1 MLLGMPTLIELDSL
15 EENIH
20 LCHELDLD
28 FIELNM
34 DLPYCSFKQM
44 DIGKIKG
51 LLDEYGLFLT
61 MHFPE
66 QADLGN
72 YNEIIR
78 ESYLKL
84 FQSFLPYIK
93 QLKIQKINLH
103 FNEGIYFTLPNKKEY
118 IYQKDI
124 ENFRN
129 NWICS
134 LKEFINQGLTICI
147 ENTQT
152 PDFKVNEIEHLLSEL
167 PQLMLT
173 WDIGHDKRFE
183 NKVEHVY
190 VKNQQRIKHF
200 HLHDVI
206 GQQDH
211 LEFGKGEIDFSKYL
225 RYMNEES
232 TIVIEVKTK
241 EGLTNSVIA
250 FREFLQANIS
260 SRQLDK

>member
-20 LCHELDLD
+20 LCHELNLH

-34 DLPYCSFKQM
+34 DLPYCNFKQM
-44 DIGKIKG
+44 DIHKIKD
-51 LLDEYGLFLT
+51 LLDKHNLFLT

-78 ESYLKL
+78 ESNLTL
-84 FQSFLPYIK
+84 FQSYLPYMK

-103 FNEGIYFTLPNKKEY
+103 FNEGIYFTLPTKKEY
-118 IYQKDI
+118 IYQKNI
-124 ENFRN
+124 ENYRI
-129 NWICS
+129 NWIDS
-134 LKEFINQGLTICI
+134 LSKFVNHGLTICI

-152 PDFKVNEIEHLLSEL
+152 PDFKVKEIEHLLSAL
-167 PQLMLT
+167 PRLMLT
-173 WDIGHDKRFE
+173 WDIGHDNRFE
-183 NKVEHVY
+183 NKVEDVY

-211 LEFGKGEIDFSKYL
+211 LEIGKGEINFSKYL
-225 RYMNEES
+225 PYMQEES
-232 TIVIEVKTK
+232 TVVIEVKTK

-250 FREFLQANIS
+250 FRGFLQANKS
-260 SRQLDK
+260 SRLLDK